1 VGAKGAESGGK
12 ERQIRRPFPPDVQIP
27 RIVKSLNCHTEAG
40 FMPSIQPILQ
50 RRNSVTITTTNGQNR
65 KILNMSTAPL
75 PNIASHG
82 TYGAIIV
89 MNAFVAPS
97 SATDYLKLSAP
108 IVERFRKEPECL
120 FCELSQNPEDPG
132 HIRIVHGWTKDTEW
146 LRQVSGIISNTT

>member
-1 VGAKGAESGGK
+1 
-12 ERQIRRPFPPDVQIP
+12 
-27 RIVKSLNCHTEAG
+27 
-40 FMPSIQPILQ
+40 MPSIQPILQ
-50 RRNSVTITTTNGQNR
+50 RCNSVTITTTNGQNR

-82 TYGAIIV
+82 PYGAIIV

-146 LRQVSGIISNTT
+146 LRQVSSSISNTT